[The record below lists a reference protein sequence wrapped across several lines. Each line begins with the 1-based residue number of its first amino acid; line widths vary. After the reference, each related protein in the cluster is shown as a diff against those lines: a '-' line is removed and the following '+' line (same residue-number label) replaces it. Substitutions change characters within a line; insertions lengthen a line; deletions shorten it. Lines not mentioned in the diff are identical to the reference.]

1 MARSRVAWIVMA
13 VATFGL
19 TQALAAGIA
28 VAGGFSLF
36 VESGAAAVGNA
47 QAGSAALA
55 EDASTVFFNPAG
67 LTRLKGRQL
76 SMAASAVGPSANFSN
91 SGSTSAISTIP
102 LTGGNGGDAGSWAF
116 VPAGSYAMDVTS
128 RLKFGLGFN
137 SPFGLKTEYDND
149 WAGRYHAIKSELM
162 TISMTPALAL
172 KVNERL
178 SLGVGFIAEWA
189 RSELTKAID
198 FGAACFG
205 SAFGPAACTAAGI
218 LPQTKDGRVKM
229 EGEDWGFGFSLG
241 ALFQVV
247 PSTRVGVAYRS
258 KITHVISGTATF
270 RTPELQGPFAA
281 LTATPATAN
290 NAAKANLTL
299 PETLSFSAVTQF
311 TPKWSLLGDI
321 TWTNWSRFDELRI
334 RFSNGAPD
342 SVTQE
347 NWRDTVRLAMA
358 VNYQATDVWKLRAGW
373 AYDPTPVKDRF
384 RTPRIPDEDRVW
396 LSFGTNVKVSATSSL
411 DFAYAHLFVKDV
423 SINDTASGAGTLR
436 GSYDNDVNVITAQL
450 NYSF

>member
-1 MARSRVAWIVMA
+1 V
-13 VATFGL
+13 
-19 TQALAAGIA
+19 
-28 VAGGFSLF
+28 
-36 VESGAAAVGNA
+36 
-47 QAGSAALA
+47 
-55 EDASTVFFNPAG
+55 
-67 LTRLKGRQL
+67 
-76 SMAASAVGPSANFSN
+76 
-91 SGSTSAISTIP
+91 
-102 LTGGNGGDAGSWAF
+102 
-116 VPAGSYAMDVTS
+116 
-128 RLKFGLGFN
+128 
-137 SPFGLKTEYDND
+137 
-149 WAGRYHAIKSELM
+149 
-162 TISMTPALAL
+162 
-172 KVNERL
+172 
-178 SLGVGFIAEWA
+178 
-189 RSELTKAID
+189 
-198 FGAACFG
+198 
-205 SAFGPAACTAAGI
+205 
-218 LPQTKDGRVKM
+218 

-270 RTPELQGPFAA
+270 RNPDLQGPFAA

-299 PETLSFSAVTQF
+299 PETLSISAVTQF

-321 TWTNWSRFDELRI
+321 TWTNWSRLDELRI

-396 LSFGTNVKVSATSSL
+396 LSFGTNVKVSAASSM
-411 DFAYAHLFVKDV
+411 DFAYAHLFVKDA
-423 SINDTASGAGTLR
+423 SINDTASGAGTLW